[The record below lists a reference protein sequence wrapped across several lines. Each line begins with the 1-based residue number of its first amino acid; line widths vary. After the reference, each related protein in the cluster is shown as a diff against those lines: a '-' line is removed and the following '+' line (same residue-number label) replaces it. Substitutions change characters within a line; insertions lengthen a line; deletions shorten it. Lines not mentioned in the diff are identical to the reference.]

1 MVCLVGPH
9 GDPLEL
15 FKFTKEVLDKVTP
28 FVNFGVNKQR
38 LCAAR
43 VLRDDNFCASFMQV
57 SNDAVSNVTA
67 HPTPTN
73 EYPNNAFRVASST
86 DRPVSFAVLPID
98 LKAA

>member
-15 FKFTKEVLDKVTP
+15 FEFTKKVLDKVTP

-43 VLRDDNFCASFMQV
+43 VLRDDNICASFMQV
-57 SNDAVSNVTA
+57 SNDAV
-67 HPTPTN
+67 
-73 EYPNNAFRVASST
+73 
-86 DRPVSFAVLPID
+86 AVECLVGDQTVEID
-98 LKAA
+98 AIE